1 MGYHKRNRIVYN
13 GVKGERIEVT
23 RPVKERV
30 PFSNFSSNFNNNRMK
45 RKKKKVYLGAA
56 SYEKQKIADLA
67 FAVLFLTI
75 GIGFIAALILL

>member
-1 MGYHKRNRIVYN
+1 MGYFKRNRIVYH
-13 GVKGERIEVT
+13 GVKGERIY
-23 RPVKERV
+23 
-30 PFSNFSSNFNNNRMK
+30 SNSMK

-75 GIGFIAALILL
+75 GIGFITALILL

>member
-1 MGYHKRNRIVYN
+1 MGYYKRNRIAYH
-13 GVKGERIEVT
+13 GVKGERIY
-23 RPVKERV
+23 
-30 PFSNFSSNFNNNRMK
+30 SNSMK

-75 GIGFIAALILL
+75 GIGFIVALILL

>member
-1 MGYHKRNRIVYN
+1 MGYFKRNRIVYH
-13 GVKGERIEVT
+13 GVKGERIY
-23 RPVKERV
+23 
-30 PFSNFSSNFNNNRMK
+30 SNSMK

>member
-1 MGYHKRNRIVYN
+1 MGYFKRNRIVYH
-13 GVKGERIEVT
+13 GVKGERIY
-23 RPVKERV
+23 
-30 PFSNFSSNFNNNRMK
+30 SDSMK

-75 GIGFIAALILL
+75 GIGFITALILL

>member
-1 MGYHKRNRIVYN
+1 MGYYKRNRIAYH
-13 GVKGERIEVT
+13 GVKGERIY
-23 RPVKERV
+23 
-30 PFSNFSSNFNNNRMK
+30 SNSMK

-75 GIGFIAALILL
+75 GIGFITALILL

>member
-1 MGYHKRNRIVYN
+1 MGYYKRNRIAHH
-13 GVKGERIEVT
+13 GVKGERIY
-23 RPVKERV
+23 
-30 PFSNFSSNFNNNRMK
+30 SNSMK

>member
-1 MGYHKRNRIVYN
+1 MGYFKRNRIVHH
-13 GVKGERIEVT
+13 GVIGERIY
-23 RPVKERV
+23 
-30 PFSNFSSNFNNNRMK
+30 SNSMK

-75 GIGFIAALILL
+75 GIGFITALILL